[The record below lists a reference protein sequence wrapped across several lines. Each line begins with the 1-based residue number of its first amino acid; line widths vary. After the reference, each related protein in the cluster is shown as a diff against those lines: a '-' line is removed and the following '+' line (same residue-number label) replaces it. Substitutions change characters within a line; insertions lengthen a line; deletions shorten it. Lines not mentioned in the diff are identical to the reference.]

1 MRDAALIDTFLE
13 MMSAE
18 RGAAVN
24 TLEAYRRDLEDTGLF
39 LAGQGETLFT
49 ASVTGIRAVLADM
62 AKRQYA
68 PASQARHLSS
78 LRQFYR
84 FLYAEGM
91 RGDDPTATIDAP
103 RKERGLPKILGTEE
117 VGRMLDIAEEEAANE
132 PEKASAAKRLYAMV
146 ETLYATGL
154 RVSELVALPVTAA
167 RADRQ
172 YIMLKGKGGK
182 ERIVPL
188 SQKSK
193 TALSAWL
200 KVRNL
205 DAGAGD
211 SPWLFPANSDSGHV
225 ARQVFAREL
234 KSLGA
239 RAGISSHLL
248 SPHVMR
254 HAFASH
260 LLQNG
265 ADLRVVQ
272 ELLGHADISTTQI
285 YTHVLSERLQ
295 KLVEDHHPLANPRQK
310 A

>member
-39 LAGQGETLFT
+39 LAGQGEMLFT
-49 ASVTGIRAVLADM
+49 ASVSGIRAVLADM

-117 VGRMLDIAEEEAANE
+117 VGRMLDMAEEEAANE

-154 RVSELVALPVTAA
+154 RVSELVALPVNAA

-205 DAGAGD
+205 DAGASD

-239 RAGISSHLL
+239 RAGISSQLL

>member
-18 RGAAVN
+18 RGAALN
-24 TLEAYRRDLEDTGLF
+24 TLDAYRRDLEVTGEYLS
-39 LAGQGETLFT
+39 GVGETLFT
-49 ASVTGIRAVLADM
+49 ATVNGVRAVIADL
-62 AKRQYA
+62 AKRHYA

-103 RKERGLPKILGTEE
+103 RKERGLPKILGIEE
-117 VGRMLDIAEEEAANE
+117 VGRMLDMAEQEALSE
-132 PEKASAAKRLYAMV
+132 PAKASAAKRLYAMV

-200 KVRNL
+200 VVRNL
-205 DAGAGD
+205 EAGVSE

-234 KSLGA
+234 KILGA

-248 SPHVMR
+248 SPHVLR

-295 KLVEDHHPLANPRQK
+295 KLVEDHHPLANPRQN

>member
-18 RGAAVN
+18 RGAAIN
-24 TLEAYRRDLEDTGLF
+24 TLEAYRRDLEDTGEYLIG
-39 LAGQGETLFT
+39 LGETLFT
-49 ASVTGIRAVLADM
+49 ASVSGVRAVLSDM
-62 AKRQYA
+62 AKRHYA

-103 RKERGLPKILGTEE
+103 RKERSLPKILGTED
-117 VGRMLDIAEEEAANE
+117 VGRMLDMAEQEALSE
-132 PEKASAAKRLYAMV
+132 PAKASAAKRLYAMV

-193 TALSAWL
+193 TALSACL
-200 KVRNL
+200 AVRNL
-205 DAGAGD
+205 
-211 SPWLFPANSDSGHV
+211 
-225 ARQVFAREL
+225 ARGCFRQTRTAAM
-234 KSLGA
+234 SLGRFL
-239 RAGISSHLL
+239 RAS
-248 SPHVMR
+248 
-254 HAFASH
+254 
-260 LLQNG
+260 
-265 ADLRVVQ
+265 
-272 ELLGHADISTTQI
+272 
-285 YTHVLSERLQ
+285 
-295 KLVEDHHPLANPRQK
+295 
-310 A
+310 

>member
-18 RGAAVN
+18 RGAALN

-49 ASVTGIRAVLADM
+49 ATISGIRAVLADM
-62 AKRQYA
+62 AKRQFA

-103 RKERGLPKILGTEE
+103 RRERGLPKILGTEE
-117 VGRMLDIAEEEAANE
+117 VGRMLDMAEEEAQNE
-132 PEKASAAKRLYAMV
+132 PKHASAAKRLYAMV

-200 KVRNL
+200 TVRNL
-205 DAGAGD
+205 DAAASE

-285 YTHVLSERLQ
+285 YTHVLSER
-295 KLVEDHHPLANPRQK
+295 
-310 A
+310 